1 MSRDSKKMTYW
12 GGGKPGRD
20 VSHDGLTCA
29 CGMKNTCARAD
40 YHCNSTFIVTRQLR
54 EDSGFLSDKTDLS
67 VKQLRFGDT
76 GQNNEHGYHTL
87 GKLKCYGTA

>member
-1 MSRDSKKMTYW
+1 MTYW

-29 CGMKNTCARAD
+29 CGMKNTCARVD
-40 YHCNSTFIVTRQLR
+40 YHCNCDANDRQLR